1 MAVGKKSILR
11 AVDSVKVANQKSE
24 ECDPV
29 VVDRKDTTNIQEEK
43 FRIISRIKSDLP
55 DYLL

>member
-11 AVDSVKVANQKSE
+11 AVDSVKVASQKSE
-24 ECDPV
+24 ECESIVADQ
-29 VVDRKDTTNIQEEK
+29 KESMNIQEEK

>member
-11 AVDSVKVANQKSE
+11 AVDSVKDANQKSE
-24 ECDPV
+24 ACDV
-29 VVDRKDTTNIQEEK
+29 ILADEKDTINIQEEK
-43 FRIISRIKSDLP
+43 FEIISRIKSDLP

>member
-29 VVDRKDTTNIQEEK
+29 VVNRKDTTNIKEEK

>member
-24 ECDPV
+24 ECDSV